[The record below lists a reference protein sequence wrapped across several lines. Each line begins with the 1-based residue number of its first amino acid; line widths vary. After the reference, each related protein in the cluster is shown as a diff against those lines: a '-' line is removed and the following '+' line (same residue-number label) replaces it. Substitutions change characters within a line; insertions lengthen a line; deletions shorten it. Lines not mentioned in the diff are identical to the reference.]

1 LLCLIIFAAS
11 FILRSYRGIVSS
23 NEALATMTTLR
34 APRTLVLLLLVGQ
47 LMRVVAGQQTANPQQ
62 PQPPN
67 APPVQEPRTIDAQD
81 VVKIT
86 TNLVQIDAVVTDK
99 KGKRVIDLKPEEIE
113 LSEDGN
119 LRSITN
125 LSYINLESTNSR
137 PITQPTNNRN
147 GAAAPPLAPRHLRP
161 EQVRRTIALVV
172 DDLGLS
178 FESSVHVR
186 KSLQKF
192 LDEQLQPDDL
202 VAIIRTSGGI
212 GALQSFTTDRRQ
224 LYAAVEKV
232 KWNFIGRGEM
242 SVSFMSDAGTLN
254 RETPHQSTVIRET
267 MDAEKHLRQLR
278 RDMFTVGTLG
288 ALHYVIKGLQP
299 LPGRKSVVLFSD
311 GFKVPREDKFDND
324 RITEVLRELSDFANR
339 AAVVLYTID
348 ARGLQTLGLAAGDS
362 TSNLNSDQVAA
373 QLAERTK
380 AFTETQLGLA
390 YLSVATGGLAIRNNN
405 DLNLGIKQIL
415 DDQQG
420 YYLIG
425 YRPDDTTFATVNG
438 QSKFHHISLRIKRE
452 GSYSVRTRNSFYGRT
467 DEVAQPRLTPK
478 QQLEDALTSPFTS
491 SEIQVKLTSIFANT
505 NTNGSL
511 LQSFLHVKASDL
523 TFATEPDGSRKASFN
538 IAAVTFG
545 DNGRVLDQFGY
556 PVSIT
561 VPAGDLERINK
572 NGFVYTVALPIKKPG
587 AYQLR
592 MAIRDEATQRIG
604 SAMQFVE
611 VPDLTKNKLTVSG
624 ILLSGIPLAKY
635 LKGSS
640 VPSAAEKL
648 VGANLEADPDANP
661 AVRRFKGDLALIYA
675 FNIYN
680 ARVDKKTGKAQLKTQ
695 VRLYRD
701 GQLIFTGD
709 EVAFSPVD
717 ATDPKRLLGA
727 GVVQMKSGMTPG
739 GYVIQIVVTDLL
751 EKGRDQVASQWVDF
765 DVVN

>member
-1 LLCLIIFAAS
+1 MLI
-11 FILRSYRGIVSS
+11 
-23 NEALATMTTLR
+23 
-34 APRTLVLLLLVGQ
+34 GQ
-47 LMRVVAGQQTANPQQ
+47 LMRVVAGQQGTNPQQ
-62 PQPPN
+62 PQPQNP
-67 APPVQEPRTIDAQD
+67 PPVQEPRTIDAQD

-86 TNLVQIDAVVTDK
+86 TNLVQIDAVITDK
-99 KGKRVIDLKPEEIE
+99 NGKRVIDLKPEEVE

-125 LSYINLESTNSR
+125 FSYINLESNNSR
-137 PITQPTNNRN
+137 PMTQPTNNRN
-147 GAAAPPLAPRHLRP
+147 GAIAPPLVPRQMRP
-161 EQVRRTIALVV
+161 GQVRRTIALVV

-232 KWNFIGRGEM
+232 KWNFIGRGEI
-242 SVSFMSDAGTLN
+242 SVPFINDLMTLTRENPREGTS
-254 RETPHQSTVIRET
+254 RKETI
-267 MDAEKHLRQLR
+267 DAEKHLRQMR

-311 GFKVPREDKFDND
+311 GFKIPRGDFFDND
-324 RITEVLRELSDFANR
+324 RIIEILRELTDFANR

-362 TSNLNSDQVAA
+362 TINLNSNQVEAE
-373 QLAERTK
+373 LAERK
-380 AFTETQLGLA
+380 NSLIETQLGLA
-390 YLSVATGGLAIRNNN
+390 FLSAGTGGLSIRNNN

-425 YRPDDTTFATVNG
+425 YRPDDSTFATDKG
-438 QSKFHHISLRIKRE
+438 KSKFHHISLRIKRE
-452 GSYSVRTRNSFYGRT
+452 GNYSVRTRNSFYGRT
-467 DEVAQPRLTPK
+467 DEVVQPAGTPK

-523 TFATEPDGSRKASFN
+523 TFATEADGSRKASFN

-545 DNGRVLDQFGY
+545 DNGTVLDQFGY

-561 VPAGDLERINK
+561 VPASDLERINK
-572 NGFVYTVALPIKKPG
+572 NGFVYSVAVPIKKPG

-592 MAIRDEATQRIG
+592 MAIRDDATQRIG

-611 VPDLTKNKLTVSG
+611 VPDLKRNKLTVSG

-640 VPSAAEKL
+640 VQSAAEKL
-648 VGANLEADPDANP
+648 EGANLEADPDANP
-661 AVRRFKGDLALIYA
+661 AVRLFKGDLALIYA

-680 ARVDKKTGKAQLKTQ
+680 ARFDKKTGKAQLKTQ
-695 VRLYRD
+695 LRLYRD
-701 GQLIFTGD
+701 GKLIFTGD

-717 ATDPKRLLGA
+717 ETDPKRLLGA
-727 GVVQMKSGMTPG
+727 GVVQMKSGMAPG
-739 GYVIQIVVTDLL
+739 GYVLQIVVTDLL
-751 EKGRDQVASQWVDF
+751 EKGREKVASQWVDF
-765 DVVN
+765 DLIN

>member
-1 LLCLIIFAAS
+1 VKRLL
-11 FILRSYRGIVSS
+11 LR
-23 NEALATMTTLR
+23 
-34 APRTLVLLLLVGQ
+34 RTLVLLVLLGQ
-47 LMRVVAGQQTANPQQ
+47 LMQVVVSQQSPTPQQTPPQNPPTSQD
-62 PQPPN
+62 PK
-67 APPVQEPRTIDAQD
+67 TIDAQD

-99 KGKRVIDLKPEEIE
+99 NGKRVIDLKPEEFE
-113 LSEDGN
+113 LYEDGN
-119 LRSITN
+119 VRGITN
-125 LSYINLESTNSR
+125 FAYVNLDSSTAR
-137 PITQPTNNRN
+137 PITLPSNNRD
-147 GAAAPPLAPRHLRP
+147 AAIAPPLAPRQLLRT
-161 EQVRRTIALVV
+161 QVRRTIAIVV

-178 FESSVHVR
+178 FESAVTVR

-212 GALQSFTTDRRQ
+212 GALQSFTTDKRQ

-232 KWNFIGRGEM
+232 KWNFIGRAEI
-242 SVSFMSDAGTLN
+242 SVPFMSSAGTLN
-254 RETPHQSTVIRET
+254 RDTPRQSNTPREA
-267 MDAEKHLRQLR
+267 MDAEKHLHQLK

-299 LPGRKSVVLFSD
+299 LPGRKSIVLFSD
-311 GFKVPREDKFDND
+311 GYKIPRGDKFDND
-324 RITEVLRELSDFANR
+324 RIKDILRELTDFANR

-362 TSNLNSDQVAA
+362 TTTFNTDQVAA
-373 QLAERTK
+373 QLAERTNSVIDS
-380 AFTETQLGLA
+380 QQGLA
-390 YLSVATGGLAIRNNN
+390 YLSAATGGLAIRNNN

-415 DDQQG
+415 DDQKG

-425 YRPDDTTFATVNG
+425 YRPDDSTFATVEG
-438 QSKFHHISLRIKRE
+438 KAKFHHILLKVKRE

-467 DEVAQPRLTPK
+467 DEIAQPKLTPK
-478 QQLEDALTSPFTS
+478 EQLEDALTSPFTS

-505 NTNGSL
+505 NSKGSM

-561 VPAGDLERINK
+561 VPANDLEQVNR
-572 NGFVYTVALPIKKPG
+572 NGFVYSVAIPIKKPG

-592 MAIRDEATQRIG
+592 MAIRDEATERIG

-611 VPDLTKNKLTVSG
+611 VPDLEKNKLTVSG
-624 ILLSGIPLAKY
+624 ILLSGVPLSKY
-635 LKGSS
+635 LTGTSGR
-640 VPSAAEKL
+640 SAAQKL
-648 VGANLEADPDANP
+648 EGANLEADADANP
-661 AVRRFKGDLALIYA
+661 AVRLFKGDLALIYA

-680 ARVDKKTGKAQLKTQ
+680 ARINKKTGKAQLKTQ
-695 VRLYRD
+695 LKLYRD

-717 ATDPKRLLGA
+717 ETDPKRLLGA
-727 GVVQMKSGMTPG
+727 GVVQMKSGMTEG

-751 EKGRDQVASQWVDF
+751 EKGKAKVASQSIDF